1 MLKVIDYTKPTRN
14 PSLKEKFDYLVLSTG
29 YVERLLKKKKLDMIN
44 EFIESQ
50 ETKLKL
56 YAIYAK
62 NTLHGVEGL
71 DTSVLDNIFE
81 QKSDLYS
88 FLVFSC
94 KDEKKEDLIS
104 WSMSFM
110 NTTSLFNKI
119 CQFILKKRKE
129 IIKLIIKGSQFDD
142 LIIKFDNN
150 ICCIIQ

>member
-56 YAIYAK
+56 CAIYAK

-104 WSMSFM
+104 WSMSFTQDVEYCAIAGIM
-110 NTTSLFNKI
+110 DIISDKKI
-119 CQFILKKRKE
+119 
-129 IIKLIIKGSQFDD
+129 LIIDYDAESG
-142 LIIKFDNN
+142 
-150 ICCIIQ
+150 